1 MLGPECTY
9 VSNAKLSCV
18 YSDSPL
24 SLIEVLSTPTPFII
38 GLHSS
43 YKAETSDL
51 LDVITVD
58 LDGKW
63 QVNRYV
69 PARFSAHPPATYI
82 IALGTDTDHSTF
94 E

>member
-1 MLGPECTY
+1 MFPMR
-9 VSNAKLSCV
+9 
-18 YSDSPL
+18 YSHVFIPILPS